1 MKLMKMEFEF
11 NEKHAVTVE
20 RLKKE
25 RPRLLDDQE
34 GEGSSE
40 RFVDVGGYE
49 EGEEEEGGGPVVT
62 VAKAADNSSDDG
74 DNNISINNIVNG
86 E

>member
-1 MKLMKMEFEF
+1 MKLMKTEFEF

-25 RPRLLDDQE
+25 LRRLLDDQE

-40 RFVDVGGYE
+40 RFVDVRGYE
-49 EGEEEEGGGPVVT
+49 EGEEEGGGPVVA